1 MSLLQM
7 SFSGAVLILAITVVR
22 AVAINKLSK
31 KTFLFLWGIVLVR
44 LLIPFS
50 IPSTV
55 SVYSL
60 VDQNTYADTFEGTPM
75 GNILPIVPETQ
86 TEPMEPIGGVQ
97 QVQLQHQPVEH
108 MPSASASASVS
119 AWFVVWCIGMVLCM
133 VFFTTIYLHWLSKFR
148 TSRSV
153 HNRYIDQWLEAH
165 RSRRPISI
173 RQSDRI
179 DAPLTY
185 GIFRP
190 VILMPKGTD
199 WTDTK
204 KLQYIL
210 LHEYVH
216 ICRYDTVIKLIATL
230 ALCIHWFNPLVWVMY
245 LLLNRDL
252 ELSCDESVVR
262 RFGVA
267 SRSTYAHVLISM
279 EAEKSGLTPF
289 YNSFSKNAIEERITS
304 IMKIKKA
311 SLFAILTAVVLII
324 SFTAVFVTSAAKQPE
339 SQQAD
344 AGSDELAINT
354 QLLQY
359 LNMTY
364 AQFKEQV
371 GTEAEFYHG
380 LYFQAPIAGN
390 DANVVFQGT
399 YDEEVAGTVIS
410 DDDKSFRVES
420 RLNDIISGISKE
432 MTVTEFMEIL
442 DLHAGFTHEMYP
454 DIQEGLT
461 AYYVAYHYVEMNID
475 SNGDSVLDI
484 QLSIALDESDHIT
497 PDALTWIYESTFFEA
512 SGQNDDAETADVSGL
527 SPQDPELINGGIRD
541 NRHNIYTGYLGNE
554 EIRMLITRTGDSLY
568 AEYTTR
574 SGEGRVFQG
583 NLTSGAAGFVLN
595 TDDGEYLKG
604 VVTKTDDGYFI
615 INGEGVLSQNSVT
628 FTLYQEVIIMMGND
642 LENYYAF
649 FEHNADEAEQF
660 AQQIKDSINDKTAF
674 AGLIQ
679 YPISIKMN
687 GSQIMVENEE
697 NMIDIYDRLMEQ
709 NGFRQQIENI
719 FTKYMFAHY
728 GGICIEDGI
737 IWFSETA
744 SGDYKITAIN
754 PPVTPVSEI
763 DTTTLF
769 AQMPDT
775 FYFSSGAGG
784 WVTYL
789 YLSDDGTFTGLHID
803 GDMGDADPSLF
814 PNGTEYRCEFAGAFT
829 EPVKVGDYVCSTHVV
844 SLEYA
849 PPETVTYADGKR
861 YITSTP
867 YGLDNVDEVL
877 IYPPGY
883 PVKELSED
891 VLSWI
896 QNAEE
901 FWGPDPKTLPF
912 YVLYNVNGQ
921 EAFYSEAQ

>member
-22 AVAINKLSK
+22 AAAINKLSK

-75 GNILPIVPETQ
+75 GNMIPIMPETQ
-86 TEPMEPIGGVQ
+86 MEPMQPIGDVQ
-97 QVQLQHQPVEH
+97 QAQLQTQPAERETG
-108 MPSASASASVS
+108 ASV
-119 AWFVVWCIGMVLCM
+119 WFIIWCMGMILSM
-133 VFFTTIYLHWLSKFR
+133 VFFAIIYLSWLAKFQA
-148 TSRSV
+148 SRIV
-153 HNRYIDQWLEAH
+153 HNSYVEQWLKAH
-165 RSRRPISI
+165 RLRRPISI
-173 RQSDRI
+173 RQSGKI

-185 GIFRP
+185 GIFQP
-190 VILMPKGTD
+190 VILMPEGTD
-199 WTDTK
+199 WEDTK

-216 ICRYDTVIKLIATL
+216 ICRYDAVIKLIATL
-230 ALCIHWFNPLVWVMY
+230 TLCIHWFNPFVWVMY

-311 SLFAILTAVVLII
+311 SLFAIFTAVVLII
-324 SFTAVFVTSAAKQPE
+324 SFSAVFVTSAAKQSE
-339 SQQAD
+339 SHQAD
-344 AGSDELAINT
+344 VGSDELTVNT

-410 DDDKSFRVES
+410 DNDKSFRVES

-442 DLHAGFTHEMYP
+442 DLHAGFTHVMYP

-461 AYYVAYHYVEMNID
+461 AYYVAFHYVEMNID
-475 SNGDSVLDI
+475 SDGDGVLDI
-484 QLSIALDESDHIT
+484 QLNIALDESDHIT
-497 PDALTWIYESTFFEA
+497 PDAPTWIYESTFFD
-512 SGQNDDAETADVSGL
+512 SSVQNDDAEGTDMSEL
-527 SPQDPELINGGIRD
+527 SSQDLELINRGIFD
-541 NRHNIYTGYLGNE
+541 NYHNIYTGNLGNE

-568 AEYTTR
+568 AAYTTR
-574 SGEGRVFQG
+574 SGEGKVFQG
-583 NLTSGAAGFVLN
+583 NLANNAAGFVLN
-595 TDDGEYLKG
+595 ADDGEYLNG
-604 VVTKTDDGYFI
+604 IVTQTEEGYFTI
-615 INGEGVLSQNSVT
+615 SGEGVLSQNSVA
-628 FTLYQEVIIMMGND
+628 FTLYQEGTIMLGDD
-642 LENYYAF
+642 LNNYYDF
-649 FEHNADEAEQF
+649 FGYNAEEAERF

-674 AGLIQ
+674 ARLIQ
-679 YPISIKMN
+679 YPISIEID
-687 GSQIMVENEE
+687 GSRITIENEE
-697 NMIDIYDRLMEQ
+697 GMINVYDRLMKQ
-709 NGFRQQIENI
+709 NGFQQQVENI
-719 FTKYMFAHY
+719 FTKYMFANY
-728 GGICIEDGI
+728 GGICIENGI
-737 IWFSETA
+737 IWVSQYT
-744 SGDYKITAIN
+744 SGDYKIYAIN
-754 PPVTPVSEI
+754 PPQPSQISNVAPSGESEDYKDQALESLMTLFYTAYFNKDI
-763 DTTTLF
+763 DTIGQYL
-769 AQMPDT
+769 AGD
-775 FYFSSGAGG
+775 YHGNVSVAGNEISSLEDVEIIEIKG
-784 WVTYL
+784 WKNTIDKDNIGDECELSLECIFPNEDSYTYL
-789 YLSDDGTFTGLHID
+789 T
-803 GDMGDADPSLF
+803 
-814 PNGTEYRCEFAGAFT
+814 
-829 EPVKVGDYVCSTHVV
+829 VGFIKEDS
-844 SLEYA
+844 
-849 PPETVTYADGKR
+849 GWK
-861 YITSTP
+861 ITW
-867 YGLDNVDEVL
+867 YGLE
-877 IYPPGY
+877 
-883 PVKELSED
+883 K
-891 VLSWI
+891 
-896 QNAEE
+896 
-901 FWGPDPKTLPF
+901 
-912 YVLYNVNGQ
+912 
-921 EAFYSEAQ
+921 